1 MSSFRSCSVSVNIVS
16 PHLSAVAR
24 SDAMFSTNGYDKGT
38 VGQALDQPSLEI
50 YISLAFT
57 NNVEGLH

>member
-1 MSSFRSCSVSVNIVS
+1 MSSFRSCSVSVNNVS

-24 SDAMFSTNGYDKGT
+24 MDIIFSTKGNNSCT
-38 VGQALDQPSLEI
+38 VGLVLYQPSLEI

-57 NNVEGLH
+57 NNVKGHH